1 MKRATIFQKNNI
13 PRPAPEEVKLI
24 LSLNNSLVD
33 LTELRIHFENDR
45 AIIHELPLK
54 FSEKDDFTITHIG
67 RFESGKP
74 FRLIIPRG
82 ISLELIK
89 SKYCADGA
97 FSIGS
102 LDHDGYAIAFI
113 LTDPSDF
120 RQIEVITKGN
130 DEQIEKLIRAS
141 SMALNAGL
149 EKEFILFTKR
159 ILKLIENQPNAI
171 LGFDNG
177 EKVIAIM
184 KANPQLY
191 SFEERL
197 ILSAL

>member
-1 MKRATIFQKNNI
+1 
-13 PRPAPEEVKLI
+13 
-24 LSLNNSLVD
+24 
-33 LTELRIHFENDR
+33 
-45 AIIHELPLK
+45 
-54 FSEKDDFTITHIG
+54 
-67 RFESGKP
+67 
-74 FRLIIPRG
+74 
-82 ISLELIK
+82 
-89 SKYCADGA
+89 
-97 FSIGS
+97 
-102 LDHDGYAIAFI
+102 
-113 LTDPSDF
+113 
-120 RQIEVITKGN
+120 
-130 DEQIEKLIRAS
+130 
-141 SMALNAGL
+141 MALNAGL